1 MTASRPPAT
10 AHDGWARERKHERGE
25 PRNETR
31 ATGVTQTVDG
41 GMGVKGKTKDGLKEE
56 EESAV
61 EALRVSGLK
70 NYPSPLALLLFLPF
84 KELHNFK

>member
-1 MTASRPPAT
+1 
-10 AHDGWARERKHERGE
+10 
-25 PRNETR
+25 
-31 ATGVTQTVDG
+31 
-41 GMGVKGKTKDGLKEE
+41 MGVKGKTKDGLKEE